1 MEKLSISSEDLN
13 KLGQS
18 FATVGLWRGEFLEE
32 NMRRLGWRIAHLMQ
46 RQIKG
51 HTYTGAL
58 TGSIR
63 SQYDPGT
70 SRLEIGPTQKRG
82 RYDAGLLLQRGT
94 RPIARLPFAPI
105 AAWAEHRGLPAGPVW
120 WKIKTKGVDAHPF
133 LEETLARGDTQTA
146 LRNTAKR
153 IGMQFVT
160 RALQVLPLSGGGT
173 VSFESG
179 QSVFGP

>member
-18 FATVGLWRGEFLEE
+18 FASAGQWHGEFIDE
-32 NMRRLGWRIAHLMQ
+32 NMRGLGRRIAYLMQ
-46 RQIKG
+46 RQIER
-51 HTYTGAL
+51 HRYTGAL
-58 TGSIR
+58 SDSVR
-63 SQYDPGT
+63 SQYDSGAR
-70 SRLEIGPTQKRG
+70 RLEIGPTAKRG

-133 LEETLARGDTQTA
+133 LEETLERGDTQTA
-146 LRNTAKR
+146 LKNTAKR
-153 IGMQFVT
+153 IGVQFVT
-160 RALQVLPLSGGGT
+160 RALQVLPLSGGGS
-173 VSFESG
+173 VSFQSG
-179 QSVFGP
+179 QSVFS